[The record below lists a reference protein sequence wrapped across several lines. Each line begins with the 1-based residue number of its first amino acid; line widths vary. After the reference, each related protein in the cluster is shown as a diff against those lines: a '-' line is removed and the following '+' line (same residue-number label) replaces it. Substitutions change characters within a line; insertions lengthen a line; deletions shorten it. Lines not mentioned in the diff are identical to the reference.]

1 MFTGLIEAVC
11 EVKSITPAT
20 RGAGKLLH
28 LLLGALCKETHLG
41 DSIAVNGVCLTVN
54 RLEPPGAWFDVSP
67 ETLSKS
73 TLGALRA
80 GSGVN
85 TERALR
91 VGDRLGGHFVQ
102 GHVDGRGTLQS
113 VLQEGDFWELTVA
126 ASPELLS
133 GMIPQGSVAVD
144 GVSLTVAHLN
154 QRDFSVA
161 VIPETVRQTTLSQ
174 MRHGDPVNLETDM
187 LVKAVRRTCNNILKP
202 NQVMTAN
209 KHKKFG
215 F

>member
-11 EVKSITPAT
+11 EVKSIAPAD

-28 LLLGALCKETHLG
+28 LGLDALCEGTRQG

-73 TLGALRA
+73 TLGSLRA
-80 GSGVN
+80 GHHVN
-85 TERALR
+85 AERALR

-102 GHVDGRGTLQS
+102 GHVDGQGTVQAIHP
-113 VLQEGDFWELTVA
+113 QGDFWELTVA
-126 ASPELLS
+126 ARPELLS

-154 QRDFSVA
+154 QRGFSVA

-174 MRHGDPVNLETDM
+174 MKNGDPVNLETDM
-187 LVKAVRRTCNNILKP
+187 LVKAVRRTCDNMLT
-202 NQVMTAN
+202 QDRMTAAN
-209 KHKKFG
+209 KHRKFG